1 MMIMIAY
8 LLHSQQSVVM
18 TNHIDSKSGSNLNFV
33 GISLV
38 DETPQ
43 N

>member
-18 TNHIDSKSGSNLNFV
+18 TNHIDSKSGSNPNSV
-33 GISLV
+33 RSSEV
-38 DETPQ
+38 NET
-43 N
+43 